1 LEKIELL
8 FYNYFIC
15 KIIEFIIKMEKR
27 LNKKIETYVSE
38 FKDSIKNK
46 IAELNFDEK
55 PKINE
60 LLEYVYEYSRL
71 TFEKDDFVKRKRIKN
86 SIPNMNRCNARR
98 ANGEQCTRRRKDGC
112 DFCGTHFKGAQYGL
126 ITNEENIENNKQ
138 KIEVY
143 TEDVNGIIYYFD
155 KFSNVYNTEDILE
168 GKQNPRIIAKYTKVN
183 DLYTISD
190 FL

>member
-1 LEKIELL
+1 
-8 FYNYFIC
+8 
-15 KIIEFIIKMEKR
+15 MEKR

-46 IAELNFDEK
+46 IAELNFEEK
-55 PKINE
+55 SKMNE

-98 ANGEQCTRRRKDGC
+98 ANCEQCTRRRKDGY
-112 DFCGTHFKGAQYGL
+112 DFCGTHLKGAQYGL

-183 DLYTISD
+183 DVYTISN